1 MSLRSID
8 ISKVNRLSI
17 KGSTLPITEI
27 KALPFF
33 EIVKKDPAP
42 NYEEAV
48 FNLLANLNPFL
59 DVLVETFDLVSERTG
74 ERIKR
79 IKQEEPLLPHKEP
92 KIIPINRDDISKVKE
107 IATKILKGETSY
119 SKEEIINLIQEET
132 KVEIDRAETGFNLM
146 RDNKVIELAK
156 VTGLYYLQGS
166 TPF

>member
-27 KALPFF
+27 KALSIL
-33 EIVKKDPAP
+33 EGIKKDPAL

-79 IKQEEPLLPHKEP
+79 IKQEGAL
-92 KIIPINRDDISKVKE
+92 IS
-107 IATKILKGETSY
+107 
-119 SKEEIINLIQEET
+119 
-132 KVEIDRAETGFNLM
+132 
-146 RDNKVIELAK
+146 
-156 VTGLYYLQGS
+156 TGL
-166 TPF
+166 

>member
-27 KALPFF
+27 KAFPVL
-33 EIVKKDPAP
+33 EIIKKDPAP

-48 FNLLANLNPFL
+48 FNILANLNPFL

-79 IKQEEPLLPHKEP
+79 IKQEELILPHPEP
-92 KIIPINRDDISKVKE
+92 KIIPINRGDISKVKE

-119 SKEEIINLIQEET
+119 SKEEIINLIQEEI